1 MPINKVVLGTE
12 VLIDL
17 TEDTVTTE
25 TLAEGVTAHR
35 ADGQQIVGTMKS
47 GGTDNEIDRIL
58 TSGLADGWK
67 EFSDDGTIITSVD
80 SKGRKLVKEFSDDF
94 LTCTITLYDAE
105 DDILGQVIKDLNPEH
120 YTIQATDSK
129 GQTLTKTFAPDLST
143 IHAVLTDSDGET
155 LATQEKTFLNDGKR
169 IEITVQYG

>member
-17 TEDTVTTE
+17 TSDTVTTE
-25 TLAEGVTAHR
+25 TLAEGVIAHR

-47 GGTDNEIDRIL
+47 GGADSEIDRIL

-67 EFSDDGTIITSVD
+67 EFSDDGTIISVD

-94 LTCTITLYDAE
+94 FTCTISLYDAE
-105 DDILGQVIKDLNPEH
+105 DDILGQVIKDLNPEN

-129 GQTLTKTFAPDLST
+129 GQTLIKTFAPDLST

-155 LATQEKTFLNDGKR
+155 LATQEKMFLNDNKR
-169 IEITVQYG
+169 IEITVEYG